1 MARVIITGTPEENKK
16 TLAALK
22 GQFCSIEKRS
32 DFISRGE
39 QTTIAEVYLD
49 HLGKDEYSKEETL
62 KALEYCA
69 RKDKLCVLCAYKKE
83 PGCQEKMTLDAA
95 VVINKMSNSHGQPEN
110 LEKVNQ

>member
-49 HLGKDEYSKEETL
+49 HLGKDTYSEEEIL
-62 KALEYCA
+62 KALDCCA
-69 RKDKLCVLCAYKKE
+69 KKDKLCIICPYKKE
-83 PGCQEKMTLDAA
+83 PKCNEKMMLDAA
-95 VVINKMSNSHGQPEN
+95 VLVNRMSNSHKGAQ
-110 LEKVNQ
+110 

>member
-1 MARVIITGTPEENKK
+1 MAKVIITGTPEESKK
-16 TLAALK
+16 TLTALK
-22 GQFCSIEKRS
+22 GQFNSVEKRAEVFS
-32 DFISRGE
+32 CGE
-39 QTTIAEVYLD
+39 QTTIAEVFLD

-95 VVINKMSNSHGQPEN
+95 VVINKMSNSHGKTES
-110 LEKVNQ
+110 V

>member
-1 MARVIITGTPEENKK
+1 MARIIITGTPEENKK

-49 HLGKDEYSKEETL
+49 HLGKDTYSEEEIL
-62 KALEYCA
+62 KALDCCA
-69 RKDKLCVLCAYKKE
+69 KKDKLCIICPYKKE
-83 PGCQEKMTLDAA
+83 PKCNEKMMLDAA
-95 VVINKMSNSHGQPEN
+95 VLVNRMSNSHKGAQ
-110 LEKVNQ
+110 

>member
-1 MARVIITGTPEENKK
+1 MARIIITGTPEENKK

-49 HLGKDEYSKEETL
+49 HLGKDTYSEEEIL
-62 KALEYCA
+62 KALDCCA
-69 RKDKLCVLCAYKKE
+69 KKDRLCIICPYKKE
-83 PGCQEKMTLDAA
+83 PKCNEKMMLDAA
-95 VVINKMSNSHGQPEN
+95 VLVNRMSNSHKGAQ
-110 LEKVNQ
+110 